1 MQEEEIIVTTQGKHT
16 LQEIQTQPD
25 AWAAVLDVIRKG
37 AQLWQTFFAQG
48 PGELTL
54 FFGCGSTHYLS
65 MTAASVFQT
74 LAGQAARGVPSAE
87 LFLFPETWIPA
98 DHSFRGIAISRAGT
112 TTETLR
118 AADHLAQAYQAR
130 LACVTCYNDTPLG
143 ERSSVALISPEGYEE
158 SVAQTRSFSSMLVGC
173 IALAALAGG
182 EQFDYYMEKLAALPS
197 LGERLIQRNRSL
209 ARSLGEDL
217 DLPQVF
223 FLGSGPRYGLACEA
237 MLKLKEM
244 SLTTSEAYHF
254 LEFRHGP
261 KSMVD
266 ERTLVVGLLS
276 DAAREAEV
284 AVLREMKELGAR
296 VLVLAESGDG
306 LAWADHLVCFESDL
320 PELARLPLYLPVL
333 QLFAY
338 YRSVSKGLNPD
349 APRHL
354 DAVVQL

>member
-1 MQEEEIIVTTQGKHT
+1 VTTPGMFT
-16 LQEIQTQPD
+16 LQEIDTQPD
-25 AWAAVLDVIRKG
+25 AWAAVLG
-37 AQLWQTFFAQG
+37 AAREQAGAWGVFFDRG
-48 PGELTL
+48 RGGLTL

-65 MTAASVFQT
+65 MTAAAVLQT
-74 LAGQAARGVPSAE
+74 LADQAARGVPAAE
-87 LFLFPETWIPA
+87 LFLLPETWVPA
-98 DHSFRGIAISRAGT
+98 NYEITGIALSRSGT
-112 TTETLR
+112 TTETLH
-118 AADHLAQAYQAR
+118 AADHLAQRYGAPIA
-130 LACVTCYNDTPLG
+130 AVTCYTDTPLA
-143 ERSSVALISPEGYEE
+143 ERSSFTLVSPQGHEE

-173 IALAALAGG
+173 IALAAFTGGQDDYLETLAP
-182 EQFDYYMEKLAALPS
+182 LPAA
-197 LGERLIQRNRSL
+197 GERLLGRYRSL
-209 ARSLGEDL
+209 AQSMGEDVNT
-217 DLPQVF
+217 DQAF

-266 ERTLVVGLLS
+266 EQTLVVGLLS
-276 DAAREAEV
+276 DVAREAEA
-284 AVLREMKELGAR
+284 AVLREMKELGATI
-296 VLVLAESGDG
+296 LILAEDGDG
-306 LAWADHLVCFESDL
+306 LAWADHLVCFESGL

-338 YRSVSKGLNPD
+338 HRAVSKGLNPD